1 MQTGSRNPRRPRNA
15 QTTGSL
21 LLATTAAEM
30 TQLEARATM
39 LQAKGVE
46 GVRLLTQEQVL
57 REEPALG
64 LQPSAA
70 GLLVESD
77 AQIVSLGRGVGGR
90 GGSGSMEHRSGAR
103 RLLLCCPS
111 QVILNSS

>member
-1 MQTGSRNPRRPRNA
+1 M
-15 QTTGSL
+15 

-39 LQAKGVE
+39 LQQNGVE
-46 GVRLLTQEQVL
+46 GVRLLVRDQVL

-64 LQPSAA
+64 LPASSA

-77 AQIVSLGRGVGGR
+77 AQIVSGAHTGVRAPGGMQP
-90 GGSGSMEHRSGAR
+90 GGT
-103 RLLLCCPS
+103 
-111 QVILNSS
+111 